1 MISRIRFTRDA
12 EDDIFNIYAYTAKTH
27 GKRQLEKYETALKAA
42 VEVLA
47 ANPEIGVDRSALRP
61 DTRRYI
67 VESHAIYYEIDG
79 SDILVLRILNVK
91 QDPGRHL

>member
-1 MISRIRFTRDA
+1 MTGRIRFTRNA
-12 EDDIFNIYAYTAKTH
+12 EDDIFNIYEYTAKTH
-27 GKRQLEKYETALKAA
+27 GARQLEKYEMALKAA
-42 VEVLA
+42 FEVLE

-61 DTRRYI
+61 GTRRYLF
-67 VESHAIYYEIDG
+67 ESHAIYYEVDR